1 MSTVLSTLIEIG
13 AIAKDS
19 IVTARQGTA
28 NRFGVI
34 NYRSSEYVIKD
45 IINTA
50 NGRLLSLLENDSSAE
65 LRVTVEDV
73 LAIDGMSIERYAEI
87 YNINPDGSLR
97 STGRKRGRK
106 PKIR

>member
-1 MSTVLSTLIEIG
+1 MNSVLTTLIDMG
-13 AIAKDS
+13 ALAKDS

-28 NRFGVI
+28 NRFGVV

-50 NGRLLSLLENDSSAE
+50 QGKLLNLCANDSQEE
-65 LRVTVEDV
+65 LRVQIEDV
-73 LAIDGMSIERYAEI
+73 LAIDGMSVERYAEI
-87 YNINPDGSLR
+87 YNINADGSLR
-97 STGRKRGRK
+97 SMGRKRGRK

>member
-1 MSTVLSTLIEIG
+1 MNPVLTTLIDLG
-13 AIAKDS
+13 ALAKDS

-34 NYRSSEYVIKD
+34 LYKSSEYVIKD
-45 IINTA
+45 IVNTA
-50 NGRLLSLLENDSSAE
+50 QGQLLSLRENDGTRE
-65 LRVTVEDV
+65 LSVQVEDV
-73 LAIDGMSIERYAEI
+73 MAIDGMSIERYAEI

-97 STGRKRGRK
+97 TMGRKRGRK

>member
-1 MSTVLSTLIEIG
+1 MNPVLTTLIDLG

-34 NYRSSEYVIKD
+34 SYRSSEYVIKD
-45 IINTA
+45 IVDTSQ
-50 NGRLLSLLENDSSAE
+50 GKLLSLRENDGTQE
-65 LRVTVEDV
+65 LSVQVDDV
-73 LAIDGMSIERYAEI
+73 LAIDGMSIDRYAEI
-87 YNINPDGSLR
+87 YNINSDGSLR
-97 STGRKRGRK
+97 SIGRKRGRK

>member
-1 MSTVLSTLIEIG
+1 MNSVLTTLIDMG
-13 AIAKDS
+13 ALAKDS

-28 NRFGVI
+28 NRVGVV

-50 NGRLLSLLENDSSAE
+50 QGKLLNLCANDSQEE
-65 LRVTVEDV
+65 LRVQIEDV
-73 LAIDGMSIERYAEI
+73 LAIDGMSVERYAEI
-87 YNINPDGSLR
+87 YNINADGSLR
-97 STGRKRGRK
+97 SMGRKRGRK